1 MNTIEQKRYSD
12 LERLL
17 QHSDAEII
25 EIHLPAQSRFIF
37 GESYRIYKSGATFRG
52 GRATELVLT
61 EGACCVLCATFH
73 NTSASLKDLELIL
86 VAKGVPLDGWE
97 PLTVRTGKM
106 GDFHVQEYVKSHYVT
121 IRH

>member
-1 MNTIEQKRYSD
+1 MNMTKQKKQSD

-52 GRATELVLT
+52 GCATELVFT
-61 EGACCVLCATFH
+61 EGSCCVLCATFH

-86 VAKGVPLDGWE
+86 AAKGIPLDGWE
-97 PLTVRTGKM
+97 PLTVYAGKM
-106 GDFHVQEYVKSHYVT
+106 GDFHVQEYVKSSYVT
-121 IRH
+121 TRY